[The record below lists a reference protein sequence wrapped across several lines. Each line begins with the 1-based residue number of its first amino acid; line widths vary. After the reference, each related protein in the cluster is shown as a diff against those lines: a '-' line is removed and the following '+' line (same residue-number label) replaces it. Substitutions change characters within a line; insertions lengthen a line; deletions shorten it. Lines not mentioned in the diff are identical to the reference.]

1 MYVYRCTPYT
11 EHCGFPP
18 YRLNNDSQHCKHAP
32 HSLSTHLAA
41 SSSSSPGPGDTRCHC
56 LGAVLSGV
64 DQRRLS
70 NLQPHTHKHT
80 FDRRAHTEQVL
91 PLLATNPLP
100 NRPCTILLYIYIC
113 ICLLPQSGLNCNLQ
127 MHFPRGHIFAI
138 LLVPVGI
145 RMLYSRTVQQR
156 LSGVVILNN
165 TCKHCLTAT
174 SQINQQR
181 TGNNIHTCTVHSD
194 MHTHKQHTIQMKSV
208 LLVLQ

>member
-1 MYVYRCTPYT
+1 MYIMYVYRCTPYT

-64 DQRRLS
+64 DQWRLS

-80 FDRRAHTEQVL
+80 SDRCTHTNRFSHYWLQILYLTDLVL
-91 PLLATNPLP
+91 Y
-100 NRPCTILLYIYIC
+100 IYIYIC

-174 SQINQQR
+174 
-181 TGNNIHTCTVHSD
+181 
-194 MHTHKQHTIQMKSV
+194 
-208 LLVLQ
+208 